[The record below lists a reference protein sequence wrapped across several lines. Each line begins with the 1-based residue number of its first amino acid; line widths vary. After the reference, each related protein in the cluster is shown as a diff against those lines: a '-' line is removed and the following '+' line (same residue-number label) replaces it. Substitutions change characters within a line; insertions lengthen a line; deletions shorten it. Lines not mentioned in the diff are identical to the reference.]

1 MWKQIWPIIIHEKH
15 KKILGNFSLFRL
27 HSEPFQD
34 FNEYGMKNVETSGMN
49 KLVERSNAGKNS
61 PPSRRKYKFLES
73 VIVSKGLNPFDV
85 SLADADSFVFRGSV
99 WSIKQFVL

>member
-27 HSEPFQD
+27 HSEPFRD

-49 KLVERSNAGKNS
+49 LNWWNDQTRVKIALHRAENIN
-61 PPSRRKYKFLES
+61 F
-73 VIVSKGLNPFDV
+73 SKV
-85 SLADADSFVFRGSV
+85 
-99 WSIKQFVL
+99 